1 MFWILPG
8 KKYIYAREVSYR
20 HTNIIQVTKAN
31 LYTLLEVIVSDNIY
45 FISSLF
51 ILIYFFVCLF
61 VYYFCVY
68 GGVHIAIQS
77 PGEDSM
83 FPDLPLSIFS

>member
-51 ILIYFFVCLF
+51 ILIYFLF
-61 VYYFCVY
+61 VYLFIIFVY
-68 GGVHIAIQS
+68 M
-77 PGEDSM
+77 GEYT
-83 FPDLPLSIFS
+83 